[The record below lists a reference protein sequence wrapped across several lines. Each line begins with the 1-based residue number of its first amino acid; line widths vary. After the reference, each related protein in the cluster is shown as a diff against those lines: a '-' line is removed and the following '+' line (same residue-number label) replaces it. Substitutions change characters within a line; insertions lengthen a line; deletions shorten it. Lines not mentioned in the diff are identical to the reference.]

1 MILVIIIFFIAIFGA
16 FGMLLFRAW
25 EIRTL
30 RFNTEEEIQ
39 VTRKGLSFRDIEKII
54 LFTVKHVIQG
64 IVLFFVKV
72 WFLMITKI
80 KFWIQNKLP
89 KVNKFFQKKPS
100 TDSRKISFVERA
112 VLESRIKIKRVK
124 ERIKKEHEEKV
135 EEINENIEVDKI
147 L

>member
-1 MILVIIIFFIAIFGA
+1 MIIVIIIFFIAIFWA
-16 FGMLLFRAW
+16 FGMLMFRAW
-25 EIRTL
+25 EIRTSRL
-30 RFNTEEEIQ
+30 VIEEEAQ
-39 VTRKGLSFRDIEKII
+39 TTRKGLSFRDIEKII
-54 LFTVKHVIQG
+54 LFTLKHAIQW
-64 IVLFFVKV
+64 IVLFFVKI
-72 WFLMITKI
+72 WFILITKI

-89 KVNKFFQKKPS
+89 KVNKFFDKKPS

-135 EEINENIEVDKI
+135 EEIKEENEVDKI